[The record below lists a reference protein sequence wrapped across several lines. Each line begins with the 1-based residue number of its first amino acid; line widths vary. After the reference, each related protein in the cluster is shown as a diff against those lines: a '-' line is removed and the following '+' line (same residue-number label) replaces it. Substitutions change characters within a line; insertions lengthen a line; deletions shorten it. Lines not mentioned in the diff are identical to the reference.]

1 LYKRFENGKLNW
13 PSDEKEVKEL
23 NSEQVEWLM
32 KGFSIT
38 PIIKTRGPLK
48 TPVFLQIESLKP

>member
-1 LYKRFENGKLNW
+1 KRFENGKLNW

-38 PIIKTRGPLK
+38 PAKFQ
-48 TPVFLQIESLKP
+48 VEVSHH